1 MTNTVTL
8 PLDVLILD
16 PDIQPRETMSNTLIR
31 EYAELYRD
39 GHALAPIRVFQE
51 DQT

>member
-1 MTNTVTL
+1 MTSTIIL

-16 PDIQPRETMSNTLIR
+16 DDVQRRETMAKTLIQ

-39 GHALAPIRVFQE
+39 GHILPPITVF
-51 DQT
+51 